1 MLRGSPRAG
10 RSFQRSD
17 ETFQPAPTQPVE
29 PFGALVDL
37 VSASPWT
44 YAVILAVAALDALV
58 PMVPS
63 ETTVISAGVLAGAGE
78 LELALVIAVAA
89 AGAYVGD
96 SSAYWLG
103 RGLSERLGRTLFRS
117 EKAVRRRKWAE
128 RALEGHGGPII
139 LGARF
144 VPGGRTAVTVT
155 AGIVGMRWAR
165 FALFAAVA
173 AVAWASYAAVIG
185 YLGGRVFEDNP
196 LWGLVGGFGVA
207 FGIFAVVEAAR
218 RARNRRRRLLEAAR
232 SPA

>member
-1 MLRGSPRAG
+1 MTRGSSGAG
-10 RSFQRSD
+10 RSLERSD
-17 ETFQPAPTQPVE
+17 GTFPPARTERVE

-63 ETTVISAGVLAGAGE
+63 ETTVISAGVLAGSGE
-78 LELALVIAVAA
+78 LELALVVAVAA

-103 RGLSERLGRTLFRS
+103 RGLSDRLGRTLFRS
-117 EKAVRRRKWAE
+117 EKAAGRRDWAE
-128 RALEGHGGPII
+128 GALEGHGGPII

-173 AVAWASYAAVIG
+173 AVAWASYAALIG
-185 YLGGRVFEDNP
+185 YLGGRVFEEP
-196 LWGLVGGFGVA
+196 LWGLLAGFGVA

-218 RARNRRRRLLEAAR
+218 RLRSRRRRVLEASRA
-232 SPA
+232 PA

>member
-1 MLRGSPRAG
+1 
-10 RSFQRSD
+10 
-17 ETFQPAPTQPVE
+17 VE
-29 PFGALVDL
+29 FGALVDL

-63 ETTVISAGVLAGAGE
+63 ETTVISAGVLAGAGD
-78 LELALVIAVAA
+78 LEIVFVIAAAA

-96 SSAYWLG
+96 STAYWLG

-117 EKAVRRRKWAE
+117 EKAARRRDWAE

-155 AGIVGMRWAR
+155 AGIVRMRWAR

-173 AVAWASYAAVIG
+173 AMAWASYAAVIG
-185 YLGGRVFEDNP
+185 YLGGRVFEEP
-196 LWGLVGGFGVA
+196 LWGLLAGFGVA

-218 RARNRRRRLLEAAR
+218 RLRHRRRRALQAAR
-232 SPA
+232 ASA

>member
-1 MLRGSPRAG
+1 MTRGSRGAG

-17 ETFQPAPTQPVE
+17 GTFQPARTEPVE

-117 EKAVRRRKWAE
+117 EKAVRRRDWAE

-165 FALFAAVA
+165 FALFAAAA
-173 AVAWASYAAVIG
+173 AVAWASYAALIG
-185 YLGGRVFEDNP
+185 YLGGRVFEDDP
-196 LWGLVGGFGVA
+196 LWALLAGFGVA
-207 FGIFAVVEAAR
+207 FGIFSVVEAAR
-218 RARNRRRRLLEAAR
+218 RLRQRRRRMMEAAR
-232 SPA
+232 VAA